1 LSLNPMFYCIMKIV
15 YTLFINKICL
25 SHQLHWYQQNEQSHL
40 TLNHWNE
47 KMEGKRHLTLD
58 IQACFETCTTQPF
71 PLDNWI
77 SNDNTYVKFFF
88 RNETLYQLKQQ
99 IPIFYN
105 IIHDP
110 HFKVIS
116 PKFQVLLRQL
126 GRILQ

>member
-1 LSLNPMFYCIMKIV
+1 
-15 YTLFINKICL
+15 
-25 SHQLHWYQQNEQSHL
+25 
-40 TLNHWNE
+40 
-47 KMEGKRHLTLD
+47 MEGKRHLTLD

-116 PKFQVLLRQL
+116 PKFQVLLRQFTKL
-126 GRILQ
+126 YLAWWKKTLLTAIFDLTAATRLEIWGK